1 MHFKYKKFSV
11 ELSFSRFE
19 YPTYPC
25 AKGERATMIWEVV
38 INNRP
43 PLSLK
48 GTKKEVVVR
57 VKRAISRASFDFFED
72 EDDFEDE
79 DYDDEADND
88 SE

>member
-1 MHFKYKKFSV
+1 MQFKYKKFSV
-11 ELSFSRFE
+11 ELSFLKFE

-25 AKGERATMIWEVV
+25 AKGERATTIWEVV

-43 PLSLK
+43 PLIVK
-48 GTKKEVVVR
+48 GTKKEVVAR
-57 VKRAISRASFDFFED
+57 VKRAISRASFNFFED